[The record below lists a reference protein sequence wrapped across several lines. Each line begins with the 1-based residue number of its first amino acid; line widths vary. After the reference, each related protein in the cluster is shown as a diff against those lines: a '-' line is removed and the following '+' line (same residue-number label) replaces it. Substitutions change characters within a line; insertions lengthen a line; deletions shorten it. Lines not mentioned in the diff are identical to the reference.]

1 MCVYRQRQYFAERHK
16 LVVTDKLVEL
26 INRLGRDAGMT
37 EENYLQNLS
46 RHPNKDQFI
55 AEIARYYG

>member
-1 MCVYRQRQYFAERHK
+1 MCVHRQRQYFAERHK

-37 EENYLQNLS
+37 EENYLQSLS